1 MVDETTKVDFGFA
14 EPVYEDFVKS
24 GSFNLDLY
32 CSSEDDA
39 PHYLRNYGMLSLS
52 LVTGPV
58 LTVSGVHKLASIS
71 LNYGIVDLT
80 CFESK
85 VANGRRM
92 RRICAEVAVHFGHRR
107 GVLVFTA
114 VVNGKEIG
122 ATEVNFNGQSTT
134 DVTES
139 MSNMDIG
146 SNAGAL
152 TPSCA
157 QQ

>member
-39 PHYLRNYGMLSLS
+39 PYYLRNYGMLSLS
-52 LVTGPV
+52 LVIGLV
-58 LTVSGVHKLASIS
+58 LTVLGMHKLASIS
-71 LNYGIVDLT
+71 LNYRIVDLT

-92 RRICAEVAVHFGHRR
+92 RRICAKVAVYFGYCRS
-107 GVLVFTA
+107 VLVFTA

-122 ATEVNFNGQSTT
+122 ATKVNFNRQSTT

-139 MSNMDIG
+139 ISNIDIG
-146 SNAGAL
+146 SNASAL

-157 QQ
+157 